1 MQQTFLNITLLF
13 ALSSFLFVSNSSA
26 YKAGLPVPTWFKAM
40 LIQTTTPELNLPFDM
55 EFELQNLLGDLT
67 DISLTL
73 ELPPGV
79 EIVSGKASQVATQIR
94 KAEIKKW
101 RWTLKVTRE
110 TLGEPVQLT
119 LSTKVPR
126 EEIIRSA
133 LINYGSEASH
143 QVNQLVKKINNM
155 NDRVNLHFHSD
166 INCLPSEG
174 LATLPQYIF
183 RRTWKPKTFDNY
195 FLMLDFAEPRNVS
208 KKKLTEEINKLSEY
222 ITNLKTDSEMFTKML
237 EQRPKAYIRMLEDLF
252 FLHYSIAI
260 LEFNNGNFSESDLW
274 LQKMSVHILKEEE
287 LNSEL
292 FLAVQNTRALC
303 AIAMKKYKEA
313 KKILRSSIETE
324 LHASVRYYL
333 LYNLAVTMKHLK
345 NHSQMTIY
353 AERALK
359 LNPALTIAKQL
370 IINNRTK

>member
-1 MQQTFLNITLLF
+1 
-13 ALSSFLFVSNSSA
+13 
-26 YKAGLPVPTWFKAM
+26 
-40 LIQTTTPELNLPFDM
+40 
-55 EFELQNLLGDLT
+55 
-67 DISLTL
+67 
-73 ELPPGV
+73 
-79 EIVSGKASQVATQIR
+79 
-94 KAEIKKW
+94 
-101 RWTLKVTRE
+101 
-110 TLGEPVQLT
+110 
-119 LSTKVPR
+119 
-126 EEIIRSA
+126 
-133 LINYGSEASH
+133 
-143 QVNQLVKKINNM
+143 
-155 NDRVNLHFHSD
+155 
-166 INCLPSEG
+166 
-174 LATLPQYIF
+174 
-183 RRTWKPKTFDNY
+183 
-195 FLMLDFAEPRNVS
+195 MLDFAEPRNVS
-208 KKKLTEEINKLSEY
+208 KKKLTEEINKLSVY
-222 ITNLKTDSEMFTKML
+222 ITNLKTDSEIFTKML

-370 IINNRTK
+370 VINNRTK